1 MSLPLPPSDPAQIR
15 RVAFLGTP
23 ALAVPT
29 LKALHTA
36 GYEIPMVVTAED
48 KRRGRG
54 GKTSPTA
61 VKAAARDL
69 GIPVTSTVDDLLSVH
84 AEDPIDLAVVVAF
97 GQIIRPHV
105 LAEIPMVNI
114 HFSDLP
120 RWRGAA
126 PVERA
131 ILAGDTETAIAI
143 MSVVEGLD
151 EGDVWALHPVP
162 IHRDETLLTLW
173 QSMAISGAGVLIEAM
188 RNGFTDPTSQS
199 GEVLY
204 ARKLTVLDRFL
215 DWERS
220 AIELDRIVRVGNA
233 WSSFRGDRFKI
244 HMAEPVETDLRPG
257 EIQDLVVGTADGGL
271 RLITVQPAG
280 KPRMDAKDWANG
292 AQPNGDRF
300 DILGEDGEGNTDPD
314 AAS

>member
-1 MSLPLPPSDPAQIR
+1 
-15 RVAFLGTP
+15 
-23 ALAVPT
+23 
-29 LKALHTA
+29 
-36 GYEIPMVVTAED
+36 MVVSAED

-61 VKAAARDL
+61 VKAAAIDL
-69 GIPVTSTVDDLLSVH
+69 GIPVSSEVDALLAEH
-84 AEDPIDLAVVVAF
+84 AREPIDLAVVVAF

-143 MSVVEGLD
+143 MSVAEGLD

-162 IHRDETLLTLW
+162 IHLDETLLTLW

-188 RNGFTDPTSQS
+188 RQGFTDPTPQT
-199 GEVLY
+199 GEELY
-204 ARKLTVLDRFL
+204 AKKLTILDRFL
-215 DWERS
+215 DWQRT
-220 AIELDRIVRVGNA
+220 AIELDRIIRVGNA
-233 WSSFRGDRFKI
+233 WSTFGGDRFKI
-244 HMAEPVETDLRPG
+244 HMAEPVEAGHPAG
-257 EIQDLVVGTADGGL
+257 EIRDLVVGTADGGL

-292 AQPNGDRF
+292 AQPEGKSF
-300 DILGEDGEGNTDPD
+300 DPLLDVDDLIDSVE
-314 AAS
+314 

>member
-1 MSLPLPPSDPAQIR
+1 MRLI
-15 RVAFLGTP
+15 FMGTP
-23 ALAVPT
+23 DFSVPILDALHSAGHEIVAVYCQPPRPSGRGKKERPTPVHSRALALGLTVCHPT
-29 LKALHTA
+29 SLKSPEEQATFAAHDA
-36 GYEIPMVVTAED
+36 EI
-48 KRRGRG
+48 
-54 GKTSPTA
+54 
-61 VKAAARDL
+61 
-69 GIPVTSTVDDLLSVH
+69 
-84 AEDPIDLAVVVAF
+84 AVVVAY
-97 GQIIRPHV
+97 GLILPQAILDAPLHGC
-105 LAEIPMVNI
+105 LNI
-114 HFSDLP
+114 HASLLP